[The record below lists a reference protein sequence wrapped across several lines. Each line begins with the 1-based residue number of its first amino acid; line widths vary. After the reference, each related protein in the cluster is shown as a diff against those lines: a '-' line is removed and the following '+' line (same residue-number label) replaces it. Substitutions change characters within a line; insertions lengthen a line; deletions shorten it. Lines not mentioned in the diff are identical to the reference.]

1 MTLIELIVVMV
12 VLALLAGLV
21 GPQVFRH
28 LTSGRTATARTQIEM
43 LSAALDHYRMDNFTY
58 PTTEQGLAAL
68 WQAPTTTPVPRAW
81 KGPYL
86 KKAVPVD
93 PWGTPYIYRFPGR
106 SNPQGAAAFDLLS
119 LGADGREGGEG
130 EDADIVGWE

>member
-28 LTSGRTATARTQIEM
+28 LGTGRTSTARTQIE
-43 LSAALDHYRMDNFTY
+43 LFSGALDHYRMDNFAY

-68 WQAPTTTPVPRAW
+68 WQQPTTGAPPRAW
-81 KGPYL
+81 KGPYV
-86 KKAVPVD
+86 KKAIPTD
-93 PWGTPYIYRFPGR
+93 PWGNPYVYRFPGEK
-106 SNPQGAAAFDLLS
+106 NPQGSAGYDLLS

-130 EDADIVGWE
+130 DDADIASWE